1 MNPRHARL
9 LLVAVV
15 GIAVLLIGR
24 AWMRARHFQ
33 RLLADMQ
40 SKDRHVRIAAVKGL
54 MPPERLVDIV
64 LAQPMKIKEKTSETG
79 RRLEVISVDNSTRI
93 AAVDAVAEA
102 ASEPGMLKDCI
113 RALIGLMK
121 AVDRE
126 ATDPSQMVKDAEKA
140 PREKAWNYL
149 GKIGEPAMPYLLD
162 ALRDPSW
169 SVRDGAVEAL
179 AIIGKPAVPGL
190 LVALRDRDRRDR
202 AWAALDKIKRP
213 ALEPILPL
221 LKMRIPKDEGFPVT
235 IASLVGSIDDQRAV
249 PDLLKQIDDTKVPG
263 LRRQVVRSL
272 TSIADKRATLPVLRI
287 SREDPQMVLEC
298 ITAFGE
304 FKDPRAVPRLVELLS
319 HYDSDVPPA
328 AVGSLHKIGTA
339 SIPALLAAAKDKDVN
354 RRANAVLA
362 LGAIGGPQTVPVLMA
377 AVNAPEPSVR
387 YAAVIGLGKLTG
399 QDAVRATPL
408 LVARFRDEG
417 KIASA
422 AADSLL
428 SLVQSM
434 PEAQKS
440 LIPSILQP
448 LVNAIAAPG
457 NDLTS
462 VYYAS
467 RVLARIGERA
477 VPVLLQ
483 EMKSPSPWRRKWAAL
498 TVGDMADKLAAQKA
512 TSGLQAL
519 LADPDPD
526 VRWAAGKAM
535 QKMGIAPAGQIASVA
550 PRSPV
555 R

>member
-1 MNPRHARL
+1 
-9 LLVAVV
+9 
-15 GIAVLLIGR
+15 
-24 AWMRARHFQ
+24 
-33 RLLADMQ
+33 
-40 SKDRHVRIAAVKGL
+40 
-54 MPPERLVDIV
+54 
-64 LAQPMKIKEKTSETG
+64 
-79 RRLEVISVDNSTRI
+79 
-93 AAVDAVAEA
+93 
-102 ASEPGMLKDCI
+102 
-113 RALIGLMK
+113 
-121 AVDRE
+121 
-126 ATDPSQMVKDAEKA
+126 
-140 PREKAWNYL
+140 
-149 GKIGEPAMPYLLD
+149 
-162 ALRDPSW
+162 
-169 SVRDGAVEAL
+169 
-179 AIIGKPAVPGL
+179 
-190 LVALRDRDRRDR
+190 
-202 AWAALDKIKRP
+202 
-213 ALEPILPL
+213 
-221 LKMRIPKDEGFPVT
+221 
-235 IASLVGSIDDQRAV
+235 
-249 PDLLKQIDDTKVPG
+249 
-263 LRRQVVRSL
+263 
-272 TSIADKRATLPVLRI
+272 
-287 SREDPQMVLEC
+287 MVLEC